1 MGFADA
7 VSAAVKRLNSTKP
20 EVSRI
25 IPITF
30 LLLLV
35 LRLVDFFIL
44 NKTVENLLVIPFQLL
59 IFLLPAFLFARYRN
73 RKDPLDYL
81 FSLRIRVPRLYQL
94 PLMVSALGLSVFGT
108 MLLSA
113 VFAGHDSLESG
124 FTLYNTFV
132 SRTGGGFFSSL
143 FLILAYCA
151 VPAFCEE
158 LVFRGIVGREYERY
172 SPAMAIFAGSL
183 FFSLL
188 HFNAG
193 QLPVYFFS
201 GVVLS
206 LVTYATGSLIAAMAV
221 HFAFNIF
228 GLFGQPYL
236 SAFYNVTGGSSGLF
250 LFIISMLALLF
261 AALFCLSAAKCYSV
275 RGKRSKLPP
284 RPIFPPSSRLTH
296 VFSEIFLNPFII
308 FSLLLYIIVAV
319 VLPLVI

>member
-1 MGFADA
+1 MLS
-7 VSAAVKRLNSTKP
+7 SAIQKLNKTKP
-20 EVSRI
+20 EVSRV
-25 IPITF
+25 IPLTF
-30 LLLLV
+30 LLLLMFK
-35 LRLVDFFIL
+35 LIDLFIL
-44 NKTVENLLVIPFQLL
+44 NKTVENLLVIPFQLI

-81 FSLRIRVPRLYQL
+81 FSLRIRLPRLYQL
-94 PLMVSALGLSVFGT
+94 PLMACALGLSIFGT

-113 VFAGHDSLESG
+113 VFAGQDSLESG

-132 SRTGGGFFSSL
+132 SRTGGGFFSNL

-158 LVFRGIVGREYERY
+158 LVFRGIIGREYERY
-172 SPAMAIFAGSL
+172 GPAVAIFTGSL

-201 GVVLS
+201 GVLLS
-206 LVTYATGSLIAAMAV
+206 LVTYATGSLIASMAV
-221 HFAFNIF
+221 HFTFNIF

-261 AALFCLSAAKCYSV
+261 AALFCLSAAKCYSG

-284 RPIFPPSSRLTH
+284 RPIFPPYARLTH
-296 VFSEIFLNPFII
+296 IFSEIFINPFII
-308 FSLLLYIIVAV
+308 FSALLYIIVAV
-319 VLPLVI
+319 VIPLVI